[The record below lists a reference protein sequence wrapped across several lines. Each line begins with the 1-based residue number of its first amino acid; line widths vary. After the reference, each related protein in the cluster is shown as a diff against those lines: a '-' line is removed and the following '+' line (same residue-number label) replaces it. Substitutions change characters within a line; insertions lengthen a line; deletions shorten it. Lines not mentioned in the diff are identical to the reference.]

1 MALQRLTGRD
11 GSLNYKD
18 TSTGFF
24 IHSQFDPNKE
34 SDRLLNSL
42 SKDTANYPMV
52 VFGLGAAYFLD
63 SVLRNPKYISKEIYI
78 FEPESSLAS
87 DSELKKKFL
96 SL

>member
-34 SDRLLNSL
+34 SDRLVSAL
-42 SKDTANYPMV
+42 SKDTAKYPLV
-52 VFGLGAAYFLD
+52 VFGLGAGYFLD
-63 SVLRNPKYISKEIYI
+63 SLLRNPEYIPKEIYI
-78 FEPESSLAS
+78 FEPESSLAL
-87 DSELKKKFL
+87 DSELKKKIL
-96 SL
+96 QL

>member
-1 MALQRLTGRD
+1 MALQRITGRD

-34 SDRLLNSL
+34 SDRLLTSL
-42 SKDTANYPMV
+42 SKDIVKYPMV
-52 VFGLGAAYFLD
+52 VFGLGAGYLLD
-63 SVLRNPKYISKEIYI
+63 SLLRYPEYIANEIYI
-78 FEPESSLAS
+78 FEPESSLAF

-96 SL
+96 RL